1 MADQWEVVEFPAIL
15 PSDKPLWPEFWAKD
29 ELLKV
34 KASLSVGKWNAQ
46 WQQNPTS
53 EETAM
58 VKREWWNKW
67 IPDSPPPC
75 EYVIMSLDAAAEKH
89 NRADFTALTTWGVS

>member
-1 MADQWEVVEFPAIL
+1 MQTRWSKKDLTGRLLQAQAKDSMADQWDIVEFPAIL
-15 PSDKPLWPEFWAKD
+15 PNDKILWPEFWNKD

-34 KASLSVGKWNAQ
+34 KASLSPMKWNAQ

-58 VKREWWNKW
+58 IKRSGGLRGKKKMCRN
-67 IPDSPPPC
+67 
-75 EYVIMSLDAAAEKH
+75 
-89 NRADFTALTTWGVS
+89 